1 MRDIVER
8 YSHELHAFEFD
19 TKIKILKINII

>member
-1 MRDIVER
+1 MWDIVER